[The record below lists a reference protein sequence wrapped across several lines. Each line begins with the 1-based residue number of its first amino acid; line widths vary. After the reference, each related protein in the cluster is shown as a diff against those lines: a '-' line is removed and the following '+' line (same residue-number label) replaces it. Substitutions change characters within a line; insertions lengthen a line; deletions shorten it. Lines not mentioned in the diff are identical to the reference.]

1 MTYDVM
7 VLRLGRKIINYVYI
21 TVDRLTKQ
29 AAIVD
34 PAWNMPAICSV
45 IEKNN
50 LQIVMILLTHSHQDH
65 VQLVEPLV
73 SRYNCKVYI
82 SIHEAHFYQFQ
93 CSNMH
98 VLDDG
103 SRILLGG
110 TAVTCIL
117 TPGHTA
123 GGMCYSLSHSLFTG
137 DTIFIEGCGI
147 CSTYGGDPYRM
158 FESMRRIRTMIEP
171 NVLIYPGHSFGIFPD
186 VPMKYV
192 IDNNLYFQIDDVET
206 FVRFRMRPNQPKNY
220 KYV

>member
-21 TVDRLTKQ
+21 IVDRLTKQ

-34 PAWNMPAICSV
+34 PAWDMPAICSV

-50 LQIVMILLTHSHQDH
+50 LQIVMILLTHSHEDH

-82 SIHEAHFYQFQ
+82 SIHEANFYQFQ
-93 CSNMH
+93 CSNMQ

-147 CSTYGGDPYRM
+147 CSKYGGDPYRM

-171 NVLIYPGHSFGIFPD
+171 NVLIYPGHSFGIFPG
-186 VPMKYV
+186 VSMKYV

-206 FVRFRMRPNQPKNY
+206 FVRFRMRPNQPKDY